1 MQQNGITVYCYNCCG
16 PHYHWL
22 NRMLDLPVWQQRL
35 LGWLSYKWG
44 ISGWLHWGWNFW
56 VDWFQ
61 DSFQTIDNEAYKGD
75 HYSVYPDTEN
85 NRIKGSIRTE
95 ALRDMDEEFELLYLL
110 GKHNPELARR
120 LVDKVIVNASD
131 NFVRDPAVMN
141 DVRTELIRACAVYS
155 QF

>member
-1 MQQNGITVYCYNCCG
+1 M
-16 PHYHWL
+16 
-22 NRMLDLPVWQQRL
+22 
-35 LGWLSYKWG
+35 
-44 ISGWLHWGWNFW
+44 
-56 VDWFQ
+56 
-61 DSFQTIDNEAYKGD
+61 DNETYKGD
-75 HYSVYPDTEN
+75 HYSVYPDPEN

-120 LVDKVIVNASD
+120 LVDKVAVNASD
-131 NFVRDPAVMN
+131 RFIKDPAVMN